1 MVIVFAFYPYT
12 EDLNETQVLNNAL
25 ICLAQ
30 GILRQSRFL
39 VFVMSIALFFSPE
52 LQLKKRKKKSKIK
65 VLKMCRCQAELSQ

>member
-30 GILRQSRFL
+30 GILRQSRFFF
-39 VFVMSIALFFSPE
+39 FVISIAILFFTE
-52 LQLKKRKKKSKIK
+52 IQLKKR
-65 VLKMCRCQAELSQ
+65 